1 MISNLIAF
9 HMQKSLNW
17 SLAAALGGILLAGVI
32 MLYWLYNRLVGV
44 ERLKLG

>member
-17 SLAAALGGILLAGVI
+17 SLAAALAAQLLIVVLIFFWIYDRIVGIDK
-32 MLYWLYNRLVGV
+32 M
-44 ERLKLG
+44 KLG